1 MVGLA
6 PLLRAS
12 KATDMPG
19 DPQAHRTR
27 RQRSQLVQ
35 RRRRQ
40 DFEALMA
47 AGYQEMAEEA
57 AALVIESLPLQAAA
71 AEGVWR
77 WDEPLTTKKRG

>member
-1 MVGLA
+1 MV
-6 PLLRAS
+6 R
-12 KATDMPG
+12 
-19 DPQAHRTR
+19 QALQESLQRHR
-27 RQRSQLVQ
+27 Q
-35 RRRRQ
+35 Q

-77 WDEPLTTKKRG
+77 WDEPLTIKERG